1 MSSSFVTSPWF
12 RFGFPLLLLVA
23 IWLGMSNV
31 VLVIKSN
38 LGMAVN
44 LPYILFLVSLI
55 VAHIFKQSRIAMVA
69 VTMLFSYWLI
79 QVRLQTPLT
88 ESSTMLELIMLSL
101 LLPVAC
107 FLPYAYK
114 NAGLFSKSFLSYLA
128 FLLLCTFWAWL
139 TRQHIGETDH
149 STLTENLFFV
159 VPQISRLPLII
170 VAYLVA
176 LVGIAGI
183 SVLTRNQILDVVVY
197 SAILL
202 GMNAFVLFHIPYV
215 STTMFSLS
223 GLLILVYL
231 ISAGHEMAFNDPLT
245 QIPGRQALDQDLK
258 HIGKKFTL
266 AMLDVDHF
274 KKFNDTYGHD
284 TGDDVLKLVASR
296 LRLIEGKA
304 RVYRYGGEEFSII
317 YRNKLADE
325 VLPFIEALRQDIESY
340 ELVIRN
346 SSKRPKSD
354 AEGVKKRTRK
364 SNSDIVT
371 ITISIGVCDSQL
383 HRNPNE
389 ALKAADS
396 ALYKAKQAGRNC
408 VKLAS

>member
-128 FLLLCTFWAWL
+128 FLLLCSFWAWL

-317 YRNKLADE
+317 YRNRLADE

-354 AEGVKKRTRK
+354 TEGAKKRTRK

-389 ALKAADS
+389 ALKAADA

>member
-12 RFGFPLLLLVA
+12 RFGFPLLLLAA
-23 IWLGMSNV
+23 IWLGMDNV

-38 LGMAVN
+38 LGMALN
-44 LPYILFLVSLI
+44 LPYILFTVSLI

-69 VTMLFSYWLI
+69 MTMLLAYVLI
-79 QVRLQTPLT
+79 QVRLQIPLS

-107 FLPYAYK
+107 FLSYAYK
-114 NAGLFSKSFLSYLA
+114 NSGLFSRSFFSYLA
-128 FLLLCTFWAWL
+128 VLLLFVFWAWL
-139 TRQHIGETDH
+139 TQLHIGETEH
-149 STLTENLFFV
+149 SSLTENIFFV
-159 VPQISRLPLII
+159 VPQISRLPLIV

-176 LVGIAGI
+176 LVGIAAI
-183 SVLTRNQILDVVVY
+183 SVVTRNQILDVVVY

-202 GMNAFVLFHIPYV
+202 AMNAFVLFHIAYI

-223 GLLILVYL
+223 GLMILIYL

-258 HIGKKFTL
+258 HIGRKFTV

-284 TGDDVLKLVASR
+284 TGDDVLKLVATR
-296 LRLIEGKA
+296 LRQIGGKA

-317 YRNKLADE
+317 YKGKVANE
-325 VLPFIEALRQDIESY
+325 VLTFIEDLRQDIESY

-346 SSKRPKSD
+346 TTKRPKND
-354 AEGVKKRTRK
+354 NEGAKKRSRK

-371 ITISIGVCDSQL
+371 ITISIGVCDSSL
-383 HRNPNE
+383 HRNPHE

-396 ALYKAKQAGRNC
+396 ALYNAKQAGRNC

>member
-12 RFGFPLLLLVA
+12 RFSLPLLLLA
-23 IWLGMSNV
+23 ALWLGMDNV
-31 VLVIKSN
+31 VLVINAN
-38 LGMAVN
+38 LGMAVS
-44 LPYILFLVSLI
+44 LPYILLFVSLT
-55 VAHIFKQSRIAMVA
+55 VAHLFKQSRIAMVA
-69 VTMLFSYWLI
+69 MAMLLSYWLI
-79 QVRLQTPLT
+79 QTRLQTPLT
-88 ESSTMLELIMLSL
+88 ESSTMLELIMLCL

-114 NAGLFSKSFLSYLA
+114 NAGLLSKSFLSYIV

-139 TRQHIGETDH
+139 TRLHIGETEH
-149 STLTENLFFV
+149 SELTQNIFFV
-159 VPQISRLPLII
+159 VPQLSRLPLII

-183 SVLTRNQILDVVVY
+183 SVLTRNQIIDVVVY
-197 SAILL
+197 SATLL

-231 ISAGHEMAFNDPLT
+231 ISAGYEMAFNDPLT

-258 HIGKKFTL
+258 HIGRKFTL

-296 LRLIEGKA
+296 LRQIEGKA

-317 YRNKLADE
+317 YRGKLAND
-325 VLPFIEALRQDIESY
+325 VLPFIEDLRQDIASY

-346 SSKRPKSD
+346 SNKRPKND
-354 AEGVKKRTRK
+354 LEGAKKRTRK
-364 SNSDIVT
+364 TNSDIVT
-371 ITISIGVCDSQL
+371 ITVSIGVCDSEL
-383 HRNPNE
+383 HRKPNE
-389 ALKAADS
+389 ALKAADA

>member
-44 LPYILFLVSLI
+44 LPYILFFVSLI

-325 VLPFIEALRQDIESY
+325 VLPFIDALRQDIESY

-354 AEGVKKRTRK
+354 AEGAKKRTRK

-389 ALKAADS
+389 ALKAADA

>member
-1 MSSSFVTSPWF
+1 MSSSFVTSAWF
-12 RFGFPLLLLVA
+12 RFGFPLLLLAA
-23 IWLGMSNV
+23 IWLGMDNV

-38 LGMAVN
+38 LGMALN
-44 LPYILFLVSLI
+44 LPYILFTVSLI

-69 VTMLFSYWLI
+69 MTMLLAYVLI
-79 QVRLQTPLT
+79 QVRLQIPLT

-114 NAGLFSKSFLSYLA
+114 NSGLFSRSFFSYLA
-128 FLLLCTFWAWL
+128 VLLLFAFWAWL
-139 TRQHIGETDH
+139 TQLHIGETEH
-149 STLTENLFFV
+149 SSLTENIFFV
-159 VPQISRLPLII
+159 VPQISRLPLIV

-176 LVGIAGI
+176 LVGIAAI

-202 GMNAFVLFHIPYV
+202 AMNAFVLFHVAYI

-223 GLLILVYL
+223 GLMILIYL

-258 HIGKKFTL
+258 HIGRKFTV

-284 TGDDVLKLVASR
+284 TGDDVLKLVATR
-296 LRLIEGKA
+296 LRQIGGKA

-317 YRNKLADE
+317 YKGKVANE
-325 VLPFIEALRQDIESY
+325 VLTFIEDLRQDIESY

-346 SSKRPKSD
+346 TTKRPKND
-354 AEGVKKRTRK
+354 NEGVKKRSRK

-371 ITISIGVCDSQL
+371 ITISIGVCDSSL
-383 HRNPNE
+383 HRNPHE

-396 ALYKAKQAGRNC
+396 ALYKAKQVGRNC

>member
-12 RFGFPLLLLVA
+12 RFGFPLLLLIA
-23 IWLGMSNV
+23 IWLGLSNV

-44 LPYILFLVSLI
+44 LPYILFVIALT

-69 VTMLFSYWLI
+69 MTMLLAYWLI
-79 QVRLQTPLT
+79 QIRLQTPLT
-88 ESSTMLELIMLSL
+88 VNSTMLELIMLSL

-128 FLLLCTFWAWL
+128 ILLLFIFWAWL
-139 TRQHIGETDH
+139 TQLHIGETDH
-149 STLTENLFFV
+149 SSMTEGILFV

-170 VAYLVA
+170 VAYLISLA
-176 LVGIAGI
+176 GIAAI

-197 SAILL
+197 SSIVL
-202 GMNAFVLFHIPYV
+202 GMNALVLFHVPYI
-215 STTMFSLS
+215 STIMFTLS

-231 ISAGHEMAFNDPLT
+231 ISAGYEMAFNDPLT

-258 HIGKKFTL
+258 HIGRKFTL

-296 LRLIEGKA
+296 LREINGKA

-317 YRNKLADE
+317 YKGKLAKD

-346 SSKRPKSD
+346 TNQRPKSH
-354 AEGVKKRTRK
+354 AEGAKKRRTK
-364 SNSDIVT
+364 GNSDIVT
-371 ITISIGVCDSQL
+371 ITVSIGVCDSEQY
-383 HRNPNE
+383 RNPIE
-389 ALKAADS
+389 ALKAADG

-408 VKLAS
+408 VKVAS

>member
-12 RFGFPLLLLVA
+12 RFGFPLLLLAA
-23 IWLGMSNV
+23 IWLGMDNV

-38 LGMAVN
+38 LGMALN
-44 LPYILFLVSLI
+44 LPYILFTVSLI

-69 VTMLFSYWLI
+69 MTMLLAYVLI
-79 QVRLQTPLT
+79 QVRLQIPLT

-114 NAGLFSKSFLSYLA
+114 NSGLFSRSFFSYLA
-128 FLLLCTFWAWL
+128 VLLLFAFWAWL
-139 TRQHIGETDH
+139 TQLHIGETEH
-149 STLTENLFFV
+149 SSLTENIFFV
-159 VPQISRLPLII
+159 VPQISRLPLIV

-176 LVGIAGI
+176 LVGIAAI

-202 GMNAFVLFHIPYV
+202 AMNAFVLFHVAYI

-223 GLLILVYL
+223 GLLILIYL

-258 HIGKKFTL
+258 HIGRKFTV

-284 TGDDVLKLVASR
+284 TGDDVLKLVATR
-296 LRLIEGKA
+296 LRQIGGKA

-317 YRNKLADE
+317 YRGKLANE
-325 VLPFIEALRQDIESY
+325 VISFIEDLRQDIESY

-346 SSKRPKSD
+346 TTKRPKND
-354 AEGVKKRTRK
+354 NEGAKKRSRK

-371 ITISIGVCDSQL
+371 ITISIGVCDSSL
-383 HRNPNE
+383 HRNPHE
-389 ALKAADS
+389 ALKAADG
-396 ALYKAKQAGRNC
+396 ALYNAKQAGRNC
-408 VKLAS
+408 VKSAS

>member
-12 RFGFPLLLLVA
+12 RFGFPLLLLTA
-23 IWLGMSNV
+23 LWLDMGNV
-31 VLVIKSN
+31 VLVIESN

-44 LPYILFLVSLI
+44 LPYILFFVSLI

-69 VTMLFSYWLI
+69 TAMFFSYWLI
-79 QVRLQTPLT
+79 QARLQTPLS
-88 ESSTMLELIMLSL
+88 ESSTMLELIMLCL

-114 NAGLFSKSFLSYLA
+114 NSGLLSKSFFSYIA
-128 FLLLCTFWAWL
+128 FLLFCTFWAWL
-139 TRQHIGETDH
+139 TQLHIGETEY
-149 STLTENLFFV
+149 SELTQNIFFV
-159 VPQISRLPLII
+159 VPQVSRLPLIT

-176 LVGIAGI
+176 LTGIAGI

-197 SAILL
+197 SATLL
-202 GMNAFVLFHIPYV
+202 GTNAFILFHTPYV
-215 STTMFSLS
+215 TTTMFSLS

-245 QIPGRQALDQDLK
+245 QISGRQALDQDLK
-258 HIGKKFTL
+258 HIGRKFTL

-296 LRLIEGKA
+296 LRQIEGKA

-317 YRNKLADE
+317 YRGKLVNE
-325 VLPFIEALRQDIESY
+325 VLPFIENLRKDIESY

-346 SSKRPKSD
+346 ANKRPKD
-354 AEGVKKRTRK
+354 DMEGVKKRSRK
-364 SNSDIVT
+364 INSDTVT
-371 ITISIGVCDSQL
+371 ITVSIGVCDSEQ
-383 HRNPNE
+383 HRNPSE
-389 ALKAADS
+389 ALKAADA
-396 ALYKAKQAGRNC
+396 ALYQAKQAGRNC
-408 VKLAS
+408 VQQAR